1 MLLSAIRVVL
11 PATIALTVQT
21 AIVEAASDECRAKPG
36 SAAPPGSGWYYRV
49 NRADH
54 RRCWYVSSQRTGGH
68 SHPRRTA
75 SVGHR
80 KLVSHGMRKV
90 PNVLYDREIGP
101 EMASAQMAPRD
112 ATLPVEQVTL
122 PDFAARWPDLP
133 NSQDLVLRKVRTITY
148 TRPAGNA
155 PTPSTPFVGAK
166 RAAQQPSADE
176 ASLNS
181 VFLGGALTA
190 TLVVAG
196 GISYFARRRRR
207 HYRDERYATAEG
219 PDQGTH
225 MFTPL
230 G

>member
-1 MLLSAIRVVL
+1 
-11 PATIALTVQT
+11 
-21 AIVEAASDECRAKPG
+21 
-36 SAAPPGSGWYYRV
+36 
-49 NRADH
+49 
-54 RRCWYVSSQRTGGH
+54 
-68 SHPRRTA
+68 
-75 SVGHR
+75 
-80 KLVSHGMRKV
+80 MRKV